1 MTTEPT
7 PPTEQS
13 LLLAAGLACCA
24 LEFERDDGT
33 ENLLIRAAQKAEV
46 RRFSG
51 EPLTGFG
58 GLD

>member
-1 MTTEPT
+1 MTTEPEPTT
-7 PPTEQS
+7 PAI
-13 LLLAAGLACCA
+13 LFAAGLAYCA

-33 ENLLIRAAQKAEV
+33 ENMLIRAAQKAEL